1 METGSAASE
10 GDDKQPPHTASTTW
24 SILDAER
31 RGSSSRA
38 TDRHTNTPT
47 PHHHNPYGS
56 HTDRPDS
63 YGSGTRVPTD
73 SGSYSQFSSGSSAL
87 AGDYWP
93 KVDSD
98 ESDEA
103 SPSKTFEP
111 EHKQKKST
119 TKRFFR
125 YLSKKLGTSAPRYGS
140 LPNDEHRVILDLFED
155 KYHLAPLTNPRR
167 VLDVGTGPGTWA
179 IEYVIGIDIEY
190 VKPHLSKPKNCTFMV
205 MDATKDWEFEEG
217 FDLIHVRM
225 LGDMQA
231 KGHLVESI
239 YSVRKD
245 PQLLH
250 NRIGT
255 DDLLHKNLNPGGWAE
270 FTEWI
275 VHVQSPDHSLD
286 GGAFMRWNKVLR
298 RGLRELGSSVFY
310 PLEYRRILRLAGF
323 VNIQENKY
331 AAPTNACYPGKRLQ
345 RIGNLMTRNWLGVI
359 EPLSLPVFGALGWSQ
374 ESLDRLIDDVK
385 KEIVDPKFH
394 SYMTLMT
401 VSCQKPMSDSA
412 ASSNISFTVPP
423 PPK

>member
-47 PHHHNPYGS
+47 PHHHSPYGS

-140 LPNDEHRVILDLFED
+140 LPNDEREHDRNEIQHRVILDLFED

-179 IEYVIGIDIEY
+179 ITTVIGIDIEY

-217 FDLIHVRM
+217 FDLIH
-225 LGDMQA
+225 
-231 KGHLVESI
+231 
-239 YSVRKD
+239 
-245 PQLLH
+245 
-250 NRIGT
+250 
-255 DDLLHKNLNPGGWAE
+255 NLNPGGWAE

>member
-47 PHHHNPYGS
+47 PHHHSPYGS

-140 LPNDEHRVILDLFED
+140 LPNDEREHDRNEIQHRVILDLFED

-167 VLDVGTGPGTWA
+167 VLDVGTGP
-179 IEYVIGIDIEY
+179 
-190 VKPHLSKPKNCTFMV
+190 
-205 MDATKDWEFEEG
+205 
-217 FDLIHVRM
+217 
-225 LGDMQA
+225 
-231 KGHLVESI
+231 
-239 YSVRKD
+239 
-245 PQLLH
+245 
-250 NRIGT
+250 
-255 DDLLHKNLNPGGWAE
+255 
-270 FTEWI
+270 
-275 VHVQSPDHSLD
+275 
-286 GGAFMRWNKVLR
+286 
-298 RGLRELGSSVFY
+298 GLRELGSSVFY

>member
-1 METGSAASE
+1 MESGTAASE
-10 GDDKQPPHTASTTW
+10 GDDKQPPQTASTTW

-38 TDRHTNTPT
+38 ADRHIATPT

-56 HTDRPDS
+56 HSDRPDS

-103 SPSKTFEP
+103 CPSKTFEP
-111 EHKQKKST
+111 IHKQKKST

-125 YLSKKLGTSAPRYGS
+125 YLSKKLGTSPPRYGHI
-140 LPNDEHRVILDLFED
+140 PNDEREHDRNEIQHRVILDLFDD

-179 IEYVIGIDIEY
+179 ITTVIGIDIEY
-190 VKPHLSKPKNCTFMV
+190 VRPHISKPKNCTFMV

-225 LGDMQA
+225 LGDIQA

-239 YSVRKD
+239 YS
-245 PQLLH
+245 
-250 NRIGT
+250 
-255 DDLLHKNLNPGGWAE
+255 NLNPGGWVE

-298 RGLRELGSSVFY
+298 KGLRELGSSVFY

-345 RIGNLMTRNWLGVI
+345 RIGDLMTKNWLGVL
-359 EPLSLPVFGALGWSQ
+359 EPLSTPVFGALGWSQ
-374 ESLDRLIDDVK
+374 ESLDRLIDEVK

>member
-1 METGSAASE
+1 MESASAALE
-10 GDDKQPPHTASTTW
+10 GDDKHPPQTASTTW
-24 SILDAER
+24 SILDTER
-31 RGSSSRA
+31 RWSSSKA
-38 TDRHTNTPT
+38 ADREAAAATPT
-47 PHHHNPYGS
+47 PQHRNPYGS
-56 HTDRPDS
+56 NTERPDS
-63 YGSGTRVPTD
+63 YGSGNRAPTD
-73 SGSYSQFSSGSSAL
+73 SGSYSQFSSGSSVL

-103 SPSKTFEP
+103 SPSKTVEP
-111 EHKQKKST
+111 VQKPKKSS

-125 YLSKKLGTSAPRYGS
+125 YLSKKLGASAPRYGH
-140 LPNDEHRVILDLFED
+140 LPNDEREHDRNEIQHRVVLDLFED
-155 KYHLAPLTNPRR
+155 KYHLAPVSNPRR

-179 IEYVIGIDIEY
+179 IEYAERHPQTTVIGIDIEY
-190 VKPHLSKPKNCTFMV
+190 VRPHSSKPKNCTFMV

-239 YSVRKD
+239 YS
-245 PQLLH
+245 
-250 NRIGT
+250 
-255 DDLLHKNLNPGGWAE
+255 NLNPGGWAE

-275 VHVQSPDHSLD
+275 VHIQSPDHSLD
-286 GGAFMRWNKVLR
+286 GGAFMRWNKILR
-298 RGLRELGSSVFY
+298 KGLRELGSSVFY
-310 PLEYRRILRLAGF
+310 PLEYRRILALTGF
-323 VNIQENKY
+323 INIQENKY

-345 RIGNLMTRNWLGVI
+345 RIGNLMTRNWLSVL
-359 EPLSLPVFGALGWSQ
+359 EPLSMPVFGALGWSQ
-374 ESLDRLIDDVK
+374 ESLDHLIDDVK

-412 ASSNISFTVPP
+412 ASSSISFTVPQP
-423 PPK
+423 SK